1 MLKKPSR
8 NIACS
13 FTLADKGHLPLYFV
27 LRLGHSTDTLM
38 TDEREEL
45 RRTGEIAFESVS
57 IRINPSHQFEE
68 K

>member
-1 MLKKPSR
+1 
-8 NIACS
+8 
-13 FTLADKGHLPLYFV
+13 V